1 MEIIRSRYAGLKN
14 YMNRKIFIWLISPTL
29 LFLLVI
35 QIYPSLY
42 SWYLSFGKIKGGV
55 YTFVGLKNFVRLLN
69 NSDFYESLARTG
81 VFTVS
86 FLAACIGLGLIVALL
101 LSRCSRFTAIY
112 MTIIFIPMVLSEVVS
127 GTMWRWMFQ
136 QSFGLVQAF
145 LNPFINNVSILSKPW
160 GAMAVVIAASVW
172 KQLAFTALL
181 FLGALQ
187 TVPKELFESASLDGA
202 SRSEMFW
209 KITWVIIRPTVL
221 LASIMTTIRGINAL
235 GLILATTQ
243 GGPGASTMTEAVLLY
258 RTAWQFGRFGDAA
271 ALSVMMF
278 LINIT
283 LGIVYIRLMKNH

>member
-1 MEIIRSRYAGLKN
+1 MKVSSTF
-14 YMNRKIFIWLISPTL
+14 MNRKNFLWLISPSIVF
-29 LFLLVI
+29 LFII
-35 QIYPSLY
+35 QVYPAFY
-42 SWYLSFGKIKGGV
+42 SWYLSFGNIKGGK
-55 YTFVGLKNFVRLLN
+55 YTFVGLKNFTRLLH
-69 NSDFYESLARTG
+69 NSDFYEALARTG
-81 VFTVS
+81 IFTFS
-86 FLAACIGLGLIVALL
+86 FLIACIGFGLILALL
-101 LSRCSRFTAIY
+101 LNRCSKFTALY
-112 MTIIFIPMVLSEVVS
+112 MTIIFVPMVLSEVVG

-145 LNPFINNVSILSKPW
+145 LNPFINNFSILSRPG

-187 TVPKELFESASLDGA
+187 TVPKELFESAALDGA
-202 SRSEMFW
+202 TRSQMFW
-209 KITWVIIRPTVL
+209 KITWVIIRPTIL

-243 GGPGASTMTEAVLLY
+243 GGPGAATMTESVFLY

-271 ALSVMMF
+271 ALSVFMF

-283 LGIVYIRLMKNH
+283 LGIIYIRLLKES

>member
-1 MEIIRSRYAGLKN
+1 MQVSNIL
-14 YMNRKIFIWLISPTL
+14 MNRKSFIWLVSPSII
-29 LFLLVI
+29 FLLII

-42 SWYLSFGKIKGGV
+42 SFYLSFGKIKGGQ
-55 YTFVGLKNFVRLLN
+55 YSFTGLKNFTRLLN

-81 VFTVS
+81 IFTFS
-86 FLAACIGLGLIVALL
+86 FLLACIGIGLILALL
-101 LSRCSRFTAIY
+101 LSRCTKFTTLY
-112 MTIIFIPMVLSEVVS
+112 MTIIFVPMVLSEVVG

-160 GAMAVVIAASVW
+160 GAMAIVIAASVW

-187 TVPKELFESASLDGA
+187 TVPKELFEPAALDGA
-202 SRSEMFW
+202 TRSDMFW

-271 ALSVMMF
+271 ALSVVMF

-283 LGIVYIRLMKNH
+283 LGIVYIRLMRES

>member
-1 MEIIRSRYAGLKN
+1 MKVSN
-14 YMNRKIFIWLISPTL
+14 TFMNRKNFFWLISPSII
-29 LFLLVI
+29 FLLII
-35 QIYPSLY
+35 QVYPAFY
-42 SWYLSFGKIKGGV
+42 SWYLSFGSIKGGK

-69 NSDFYESLARTG
+69 NSDFYESLVRTG
-81 VFTVS
+81 VFTFS
-86 FLAACIGLGLIVALL
+86 FLIACIGIGLILALL
-101 LSRCSRFTAIY
+101 LNRCSKFTSFY
-112 MTIIFIPMVLSEVVS
+112 MTIIFIPMVLSEVVG

-136 QSFGLVQAF
+136 QSFGLVQVF
-145 LNPFINNVSILSKPW
+145 LNPYINNFSILSRPG

-187 TVPKELFESASLDGA
+187 TVPKELFESAALDGA
-202 SRSEMFW
+202 TRSQMFW

-243 GGPGASTMTEAVLLY
+243 GGPGAATMTEAVLLY

-283 LGIVYIRLMKNH
+283 LGAVYIRLLRDS

>member
-1 MEIIRSRYAGLKN
+1 
-14 YMNRKIFIWLISPTL
+14 MNRRNFLWLISPTI
-29 LFLLVI
+29 LFLLII
-35 QIYPSLY
+35 QVYPAIY
-42 SWYLSFGKIKGGV
+42 SWYLSFGRIKGGK
-55 YTFVGLKNFVRLLN
+55 YTFVGLKNFARLLN

-81 VFTVS
+81 IFTFA
-86 FLAACIGLGLIVALL
+86 FLFACVGLGLILALL
-101 LSRCSRFTAIY
+101 LNRCSRFTALY
-112 MTIIFIPMVLSEVVS
+112 MTIIFVPMVLSEVVG

-136 QSFGLVQAF
+136 QSFGLVQEF
-145 LNPFINNVSILSKPW
+145 LNPFINNKSILSRPG
-160 GAMAVVIAASVW
+160 GAMAIVIAASVW

-187 TVPKELFESASLDGA
+187 TVSSELYESAAIDGA
-202 SRSEMFW
+202 TRSEMFW

-243 GGPGASTMTEAVLLY
+243 GGPGASTMTSAVFLY

-283 LGIVYIRLMKNH
+283 LGAVYIRLLRES

>member
-1 MEIIRSRYAGLKN
+1 MKVSSTF
-14 YMNRKIFIWLISPTL
+14 MNRRNFLWLISPTI
-29 LFLLVI
+29 LFLLII
-35 QIYPSLY
+35 QVYPAIY
-42 SWYLSFGKIKGGV
+42 SWYLSFGRIKGGK

-69 NSDFYESLARTG
+69 NSDFYEALARTG
-81 VFTVS
+81 IFTFA
-86 FLAACIGLGLIVALL
+86 FLFACIGLGLILALL
-101 LSRCSRFTAIY
+101 LNRCSRFTALY
-112 MTIIFIPMVLSEVVS
+112 MTIIFVPMVLSEVVG

-145 LNPFINNVSILSKPW
+145 LNPFINNVSILSRPG
-160 GAMAVVIAASVW
+160 GAMAIVIAASVW

-187 TVPKELFESASLDGA
+187 TVSKELYESAALDGA
-202 SRSEMFW
+202 TRSQMFW
-209 KITWVIIRPTVL
+209 KITWVIIRPTIL

-243 GGPGASTMTEAVLLY
+243 GGPGASTMTEAVFLY

-283 LGIVYIRLMKNH
+283 LGAVYIRLLRES